1 MMQSKLFNKVLKA
14 LQAERLARLA
24 NENVGNHLIRS
35 HIYLTSCES
44 FKILI
49 ITFVDS
55 LNIYKIHFRKVLKM
69 PQQCVSQIECFL
81 VKLKVIF
88 QLQY

>member
-35 HIYLTSCES
+35 HLFDQLHKLYESQNYL
-44 FKILI
+44 
-49 ITFVDS
+49 DN
-55 LNIYKIHFRKVLKM
+55 LNLCKIHFL
-69 PQQCVSQIECFL
+69 PLFL
-81 VKLKVIF
+81 EKS
-88 QLQY
+88 

>member
-35 HIYLTSCES
+35 HLFDQLQS
-44 FKILI
+44 FKNLR
-49 ITFVDS
+49 ITF
-55 LNIYKIHFRKVLKM
+55 
-69 PQQCVSQIECFL
+69 
-81 VKLKVIF
+81 
-88 QLQY
+88 

>member
-35 HIYLTSCES
+35 PSAQALRISEL
-44 FKILI
+44 
-49 ITFVDS
+49 
-55 LNIYKIHFRKVLKM
+55 HFR
-69 PQQCVSQIECFL
+69 
-81 VKLKVIF
+81 
-88 QLQY
+88 